1 MVRYSRRY
9 RSSRAK
15 RSTLSTRRI
24 FSRTGAR
31 AQANQIY
38 ALRKRVN
45 YVYKK
50 TKPERKVAVSGP
62 ASFSFNSG
70 ITGGVYNTYTPL
82 AIAKGTAND
91 QRVGDKIYC
100 KDKYLFSLEYYNT
113 SSTGFHDSESSG
125 VQVRVIVG
133 RYKTPVDN
141 AIGVNPSNLIQSY
154 SNTGDGYSTSA
165 VAPLLTNVTQSYI
178 IDTDRTF
185 YLTADKNQR
194 IVKVSTKT
202 YTRRYDDANSSN
214 SNHSFVL
221 ILVAGLHYDNDFKEY
236 VKGTRI
242 VKTVFTDA

>member
-9 RSSRAK
+9 RSGRVK
-15 RSTLSTRRI
+15 RSTLSTRKI

-50 TKPERKVAVSGP
+50 TKPEKKVAVSGP
-62 ASFSFNSG
+62 ASFNFNSG
-70 ITGGVYNTYTPL
+70 VVGSVYNTYTPL
-82 AIAKGTAND
+82 AIAKGSGND

-100 KDKYLFSLEYYNT
+100 KDKYMFSLEYYNT
-113 SSTGFHDSESSG
+113 SSTGYHDSESSG
-125 VQVRVIVG
+125 VQVRIIVG

-141 AIGVNPSNLIQSY
+141 SVGVTPSGLIQSY

-165 VAPLLTNVTQSYI
+165 AAPLLTNVTQNYL
-178 IDTDRTF
+178 IDKDRTF
-185 YLTADKNQR
+185 YLTAEKNQR
-194 IVKVSTKT
+194 IVKVSSKA
-202 YTRRYDDANSSN
+202 YVRRYDDANSSN
-214 SNHSFVL
+214 SNHSFVM
-221 ILVAGLHYDNDFKEY
+221 ILVAGLHFDNDFKEY